1 MSDETT
7 EIGPRHKV
15 VDEDTFTAH
24 IEKIIQRDFFPDLPK
39 LTAHLE
45 WIEAKKRN
53 DFAKMNEIQMRFA
66 KKRTASEIRGKILLN
81 NYNYFAR

>member
-1 MSDETT
+1 MSNEPTAVSP
-7 EIGPRHKV
+7 GHKV
-15 VDEDTFTAH
+15 VDEDTFTTH

-39 LTAHLE
+39 LSAQLD

-66 KKRTASEIRGKILLN
+66 KKRTASEIRGK
-81 NYNYFAR
+81 